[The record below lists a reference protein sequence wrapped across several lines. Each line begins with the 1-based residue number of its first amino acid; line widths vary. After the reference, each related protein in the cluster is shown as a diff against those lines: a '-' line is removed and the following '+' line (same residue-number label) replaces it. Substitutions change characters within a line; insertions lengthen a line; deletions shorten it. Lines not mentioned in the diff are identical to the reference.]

1 VNYGGQNKM
10 TLQNEIAHA
19 MLKVGAVELNP
30 TDLFTWASGIKS
42 PIYCDTRL
50 TISDPI
56 IRKQLANG
64 LAQNIKEFFPGT
76 EVVAGTATAGIPHAA
91 WVSDILDLP
100 MVYVRSKAK
109 EHGRGNQIE
118 GKYAPGQKVV
128 VVEDIV
134 STGGSSI
141 TAVEALRAAGC
152 EVLGVVCV
160 YTYNL
165 PKAEEA
171 FDAAGIKYVSLTNF
185 DYLVEAANESG
196 AISQEQIPFLK
207 EWHADLK
214 AGKLQK

>member
-1 VNYGGQNKM
+1 M

-50 TISDPI
+50 TISDPV

-64 LAQNIKEFFPGT
+64 LASVIKENFAAT

-118 GKYAPGQKVV
+118 GKYAAGQKVI

-165 PKAEEA
+165 PRAEQA
-171 FDAAGIKYVSLTNF
+171 FEEAGIKYVSLTNF
-185 DYLVEAANESG
+185 DYLIEAANESG
-196 AISQEQIPFLK
+196 AIKEEDIPFLK
-207 EWHADLK
+207 DWHKKLK
-214 AGKLQK
+214 AGEL

>member
-1 VNYGGQNKM
+1 M

-50 TISDPI
+50 TISDPV

-64 LAQNIKEFFPGT
+64 LSSLIKEHFSDC

-91 WVSDILDLP
+91 WVADIMQLP

-118 GKYAPGQKVV
+118 GKYAKGQKVV
-128 VVEDIV
+128 VIEDII

-141 TAVEALRAAGC
+141 TAVEALRNAGC

-165 PKAEEA
+165 PKADQVFDEA
-171 FDAAGIKYVSLTNF
+171 GVKFVSLTNF
-185 DYLVEAANESG
+185 DYLIDAAKEAS
-196 AISQEQIPFLK
+196 AIQEQDIPFLK
-207 EWHADLK
+207 NWHQDLK
-214 AGKLQK
+214 AGNLK

>member
-1 VNYGGQNKM
+1 M

-30 TDLFTWASGIKS
+30 IELFTWASGIKS

-50 TISDPI
+50 TISDPV
-56 IRKQLANG
+56 IRKQIANG
-64 LAQNIKEFFPGT
+64 LAQSIKEFFPDT

-91 WVSDILDLP
+91 WVSDILELP
-100 MVYVRSKAK
+100 MIYVRSKAK

-118 GKYAPGQKVV
+118 GKYAAGQKVV

-152 EVLGVVCV
+152 EVVGVVCV

-165 PKAEEA
+165 PKAEQA
-171 FDAAGIKYVSLTNF
+171 FDAAGVKYVSLTNF

-196 AISQEQIPFLK
+196 AIQADQIPFLK
-207 EWHADLK
+207 EWHSKLK
-214 AGKLQK
+214 AGEL

>member
-1 VNYGGQNKM
+1 
-10 TLQNEIAHA
+10 
-19 MLKVGAVELNP
+19 
-30 TDLFTWASGIKS
+30 
-42 PIYCDTRL
+42 
-50 TISDPI
+50 
-56 IRKQLANG
+56 
-64 LAQNIKEFFPGT
+64 
-76 EVVAGTATAGIPHAA
+76 
-91 WVSDILDLP
+91 

-118 GKYAPGQKVV
+118 GKYTAGQKVV

-152 EVLGVVCV
+152 EVVGVVCV

-171 FDAAGIKYVSLTNF
+171 FDAAGVKYVSLTNF

-196 AISQEQIPFLK
+196 TISQDQIPFLK

-214 AGKLQK
+214 AGNLQK

>member
-1 VNYGGQNKM
+1 M

-30 TDLFTWASGIKS
+30 TELFTWASGIKS

-50 TISDPI
+50 TISDPV

-64 LAQNIKEFFPGT
+64 LASLIKENFGT
-76 EVVAGTATAGIPHAA
+76 TEIVAGTATAGIPHAA
-91 WVSDILDLP
+91 WVSDILELP

-118 GKYAPGQKVV
+118 GKYAAGQKVV

-165 PKAEEA
+165 PRAEQVFEE
-171 FDAAGIKYVSLTNF
+171 AGIKYVSLTNF
-185 DYLVEAANESG
+185 DYLIEAANESG
-196 AISQEQIPFLK
+196 AIQEGDIPFLK
-207 EWHADLK
+207 EWH
-214 AGKLQK
+214 GKLKTGEL

>member
-1 VNYGGQNKM
+1 M

-30 TDLFTWASGIKS
+30 TELFTWASGIQS

-50 TISDPI
+50 TISDPV

-64 LAQNIKEFFPGT
+64 LASLIKENFGAT
-76 EVVAGTATAGIPHAA
+76 EIVAGTATAGIPHAA

-118 GKYAPGQKVV
+118 GKYAAGQKVV

-134 STGGSSI
+134 STGSSSI

-165 PKAEEA
+165 PRAEQA
-171 FDAAGIKYVSLTNF
+171 FDQAGIQYVSLTNF
-185 DYLVEAANESG
+185 DYLIEAANESG
-196 AISQEQIPFLK
+196 AIQEEDIPFLK
-207 EWHADLK
+207 EWHGKLK
-214 AGKLQK
+214 AGEL

>member
-1 VNYGGQNKM
+1 M
-10 TLQNEIAHA
+10 SLQNEIAHA

-50 TISDPI
+50 TISDPV

-64 LAQNIKEFFPGT
+64 LAQNIKEFFPET
-76 EVVAGTATAGIPHAA
+76 EVIAGTATAGIPHAA
-91 WVSDILDLP
+91 WVSDILELP

-118 GKYAPGQKVV
+118 GKYKAGQKVV

-152 EVLGVVCV
+152 EVVGVVCV

-171 FDAAGIKYVSLTNF
+171 FDAAGVKYVSLTNF

-196 AISQEQIPFLK
+196 TISQDQIPFLK

-214 AGKLQK
+214 AGNLQK

>member
-1 VNYGGQNKM
+1 M
-10 TLQNEIAHA
+10 SLQKQIAHA
-19 MLKVGAVELNP
+19 MLQVGAVELNP

-50 TISDPI
+50 TISDPA

-64 LAQNIKEFFPGT
+64 LAQNIQQFFPDT

-91 WVSDILDLP
+91 WVSDILELP

-118 GKYAPGQKVV
+118 GKYAAGQKVV

-152 EVLGVVCV
+152 EVVGVVCV

-171 FDAAGIKYVSLTNF
+171 FEAAGVKYVSLTNF
-185 DYLVEAANESG
+185 DYLIEAATETGSINED
-196 AISQEQIPFLK
+196 QIPFLK
-207 EWHADLK
+207 DWHAQLK
-214 AGKLQK
+214 AGTLPK

>member
-1 VNYGGQNKM
+1 M

-30 TDLFTWASGIKS
+30 TELFTWASGIQS

-50 TISDPI
+50 TISDPV

-64 LAQNIKEFFPGT
+64 LAAVIKENFGAT
-76 EVVAGTATAGIPHAA
+76 EIVAGTATAGIPHAA
-91 WVSDILDLP
+91 WVSDILELP

-118 GKYAPGQKVV
+118 GKYAAGQKVV

-165 PKAEEA
+165 PRAEQA
-171 FDAAGIKYVSLTNF
+171 FDEAGIQYVSLTNF
-185 DYLVEAANESG
+185 DYLIEAANESG
-196 AISQEQIPFLK
+196 AIKEDDIPFLK
-207 EWHADLK
+207 EWHAKLK
-214 AGKLQK
+214 AGEL

>member
-1 VNYGGQNKM
+1 M

-30 TDLFTWASGIKS
+30 TELFTWASGIKS

-64 LAQNIKEFFPGT
+64 LAAVIKENFGAT
-76 EVVAGTATAGIPHAA
+76 EIVAGTATAGIPHAA
-91 WVSDILDLP
+91 WVSDILELP

-118 GKYAPGQKVV
+118 GKYAAGQKVV

-134 STGGSSI
+134 ATGGSSI

-165 PKAEEA
+165 PRAEQA
-171 FDAAGIKYVSLTNF
+171 FDEAGIQYVSLTNF
-185 DYLVEAANESG
+185 DYLIEAANESG
-196 AISQEQIPFLK
+196 AIKEDDIPFLK
-207 EWHADLK
+207 EWHAKLK
-214 AGKLQK
+214 AGEL

>member
-1 VNYGGQNKM
+1 MSIQK
-10 TLQNEIAHA
+10 EIALG

-50 TISDPI
+50 TISDVTV
-56 IRKQLANG
+56 RKQIAQG
-64 LAQNIKEFFPGT
+64 LAQNIKEFFPET
-76 EVVAGTATAGIPHAA
+76 DVVAGTATAGIPHAA
-91 WVSDILDLP
+91 WVSDVLECP

-118 GKYAPGQKVV
+118 GKIEQGQKVV
-128 VVEDIV
+128 VVEDII

-152 EVLGVVCV
+152 EVVGVVCV

-165 PKAEEA
+165 PRAEQAFEEA
-171 FDAAGIKYVSLTNF
+171 GVKYVSLTNF
-185 DYLVEAANESG
+185 DYLVEAATETG
-196 AISQEQIPFLK
+196 AIKEEDTPFLK
-207 EWHADLK
+207 EWHAKLK
-214 AGKLQK
+214 AGELSANK

>member
-1 VNYGGQNKM
+1 MGGNKM

-30 TDLFTWASGIKS
+30 TDLFTWASGIQS

-50 TISDPI
+50 TISDPV

-64 LAQNIKEFFPGT
+64 LAKIIKENFEAT
-76 EVVAGTATAGIPHAA
+76 EIVAGTATAGIPHAA

-118 GKYAPGQKVV
+118 GKYAAGQKVV

-165 PKAEEA
+165 PRAEQAFEEA
-171 FDAAGIKYVSLTNF
+171 GIQYVSLTNF
-185 DYLVEAANESG
+185 DYLIEAANESG
-196 AISQEQIPFLK
+196 AIKEEDIPFLK
-207 EWHADLK
+207 DWHAKLK
-214 AGKLQK
+214 AGEL

>member
-1 VNYGGQNKM
+1 M

-30 TDLFTWASGIKS
+30 TELFTWASGIKS

-50 TISDPI
+50 TISDPV

-64 LAQNIKEFFPGT
+64 LASLIKENFGT
-76 EVVAGTATAGIPHAA
+76 TEIVAGTATAGIPHAA

-118 GKYAPGQKVV
+118 GKYAAGQKVV

-165 PKAEEA
+165 PRAEQA
-171 FDAAGIKYVSLTNF
+171 FDEAGIKYVSLTNF
-185 DYLVEAANESG
+185 DYLIEAANESG
-196 AISQEQIPFLK
+196 TIKEGDIPFLK
-207 EWHADLK
+207 DWHGKLK
-214 AGKLQK
+214 AGEL

>member
-1 VNYGGQNKM
+1 M

-30 TDLFTWASGIKS
+30 TELFTWASGIKS

-64 LAQNIKEFFPGT
+64 LAAVIKENFGAT
-76 EVVAGTATAGIPHAA
+76 EIVAGTATAGIPHAA
-91 WVSDILDLP
+91 WVSDILELP

-118 GKYAPGQKVV
+118 GKYAAGQKVV

-165 PKAEEA
+165 PRAEQA
-171 FDAAGIKYVSLTNF
+171 FDEAGIQYVSLTNF
-185 DYLVEAANESG
+185 DYLIEAANESG
-196 AISQEQIPFLK
+196 AIKEEDIPFLK
-207 EWHADLK
+207 EWHSKLK
-214 AGKLQK
+214 AGEL

>member
-1 VNYGGQNKM
+1 M

-30 TDLFTWASGIKS
+30 TELFTWASGIKS

-64 LAQNIKEFFPGT
+64 LAAVIKENFGAT
-76 EVVAGTATAGIPHAA
+76 EIVAGTATAGIPHAA
-91 WVSDILDLP
+91 WVSDILELP

-109 EHGRGNQIE
+109 EHGSGNQIE
-118 GKYAPGQKVV
+118 GKYAAGQKVV

-165 PKAEEA
+165 PRAEQA
-171 FDAAGIKYVSLTNF
+171 FDEAGIQYVSLTNF
-185 DYLVEAANESG
+185 DYLIEAANESG
-196 AISQEQIPFLK
+196 AIKEDDIPFLK
-207 EWHADLK
+207 EWHAKLK
-214 AGKLQK
+214 AGEL

>member
-1 VNYGGQNKM
+1 M
-10 TLQNEIAHA
+10 SLQNEIAHA

-50 TISDPI
+50 TISDPV

-64 LAQNIKEFFPGT
+64 LAQNIKEFFPET
-76 EVVAGTATAGIPHAA
+76 ELVAGTATAGIPHAA
-91 WVSDILDLP
+91 WVSDILELP

-118 GKYAPGQKVV
+118 GKYTAGQKVV

-152 EVLGVVCV
+152 EVVGVVCV

-171 FDAAGIKYVSLTNF
+171 FDAAGVKYVSLTNF

-196 AISQEQIPFLK
+196 TISQDQIPFLK
-207 EWHADLK
+207 EWHAKLK
-214 AGKLQK
+214 AGEL

>member
-1 VNYGGQNKM
+1 M

-50 TISDPI
+50 TISDPVA
-56 IRKQLANG
+56 RKQLANG
-64 LAQNIKEFFPGT
+64 LAALIKEHFADT
-76 EVVAGTATAGIPHAA
+76 EIVAGTATAGIPHAA
-91 WVSDILDLP
+91 WVADILELP

-118 GKYAPGQKVV
+118 GKYAEGQKVV

-165 PKAEEA
+165 PRAEQA
-171 FDAAGIKYVSLTNF
+171 FEDAGVKYVSLTNF
-185 DYLVEAANESG
+185 DYLIEAANESG
-196 AISQEQIPFLK
+196 AIKQEDIPFLK

-214 AGKLQK
+214 AGKLK

>member
-1 VNYGGQNKM
+1 M

-30 TDLFTWASGIKS
+30 TELFTWASGIQS

-50 TISDPI
+50 TISDPV

-64 LAQNIKEFFPGT
+64 LAAVIKENFGAT
-76 EVVAGTATAGIPHAA
+76 EIVAGTATAGIPHAA
-91 WVSDILDLP
+91 WVSDILELP

-118 GKYAPGQKVV
+118 GKYAAGQKVV

-141 TAVEALRAAGC
+141 TAVKALRAAGC

-165 PKAEEA
+165 PRAEQA
-171 FDAAGIKYVSLTNF
+171 FDEAGIQYVSLTNF
-185 DYLVEAANESG
+185 DYLIEAANESG
-196 AISQEQIPFLK
+196 AIKEDDIPFLK
-207 EWHADLK
+207 EWHAKLK
-214 AGKLQK
+214 AGEL

>member
-1 VNYGGQNKM
+1 M

-50 TISDPI
+50 TISDPV
-56 IRKQLANG
+56 IRRQLANG
-64 LAQNIKEFFPGT
+64 LAQSIQEFFPGT

-91 WVSDILDLP
+91 WVSDILELP

-171 FDAAGIKYVSLTNF
+171 FDAAGVKYVSLTNF
-185 DYLVEAANESG
+185 DHLVGAANESG

-207 EWHADLK
+207 EWHGKLK
-214 AGKLQK
+214 AGTL

>member
-1 VNYGGQNKM
+1 MM

-30 TDLFTWASGIKS
+30 TELFTWASGIKS

-50 TISDPI
+50 TISDPV
-56 IRKQLANG
+56 IRKQLATG
-64 LAQNIKEFFPGT
+64 LAAVIKEHFGAT
-76 EVVAGTATAGIPHAA
+76 EIVAGTATAGIPHAA
-91 WVSDILDLP
+91 WVSDILELP

-118 GKYAPGQKVV
+118 GKYTAGQKVV

-165 PKAEEA
+165 PRAEQA
-171 FDAAGIKYVSLTNF
+171 FDEAGIQYVSLTNF
-185 DYLVEAANESG
+185 DYLIEAANESG
-196 AISQEQIPFLK
+196 AIREEDIPFLK
-207 EWHADLK
+207 EWHAKLK
-214 AGKLQK
+214 AGEL

>member
-1 VNYGGQNKM
+1 M

-30 TDLFTWASGIKS
+30 TELFTWASGIKS

-50 TISDPI
+50 TISDPV

-64 LAQNIKEFFPGT
+64 LASLIKENFGT
-76 EVVAGTATAGIPHAA
+76 TEIVAGTATAGIPHAA
-91 WVSDILDLP
+91 WVSDILELP

-118 GKYAPGQKVV
+118 GKYAAGQKVV

-165 PKAEEA
+165 PRAEQA
-171 FDAAGIKYVSLTNF
+171 FEEAGIKYVSLTNF
-185 DYLVEAANESG
+185 DYLIEAANESG
-196 AISQEQIPFLK
+196 AIQVGDIPFLK
-207 EWHADLK
+207 DWHGKLK
-214 AGKLQK
+214 AGEL

>member
-1 VNYGGQNKM
+1 M

-50 TISDPI
+50 TISDPV

-64 LAQNIKEFFPGT
+64 LSSLIKEHFSDC

-91 WVSDILDLP
+91 WVADIMQLP

-118 GKYAPGQKVV
+118 GKYAKGQKVV
-128 VVEDIV
+128 VIEDII

-141 TAVEALRAAGC
+141 TAVEALRNAGC

-165 PKAEEA
+165 PKADQVFNEA
-171 FDAAGIKYVSLTNF
+171 GVKFVSLTNF
-185 DYLVEAANESG
+185 DYLIDAAKEAS
-196 AISQEQIPFLK
+196 AIQEQDIPFLK
-207 EWHADLK
+207 NWHQDLK
-214 AGKLQK
+214 AGKLK

>member
-1 VNYGGQNKM
+1 M

-30 TDLFTWASGIKS
+30 TELFTWASGIKS

-64 LAQNIKEFFPGT
+64 LAAVIKENFGAT
-76 EVVAGTATAGIPHAA
+76 EIVAGTATAGIPHAA
-91 WVSDILDLP
+91 WVSDILELP

-118 GKYAPGQKVV
+118 GKYAAGQKVV

-141 TAVEALRAAGC
+141 TAVEALRAADC

-165 PKAEEA
+165 PRAEQA
-171 FDAAGIKYVSLTNF
+171 FDEAGIQYVSLTNF
-185 DYLVEAANESG
+185 DYLIEAANESG
-196 AISQEQIPFLK
+196 AIKEDDIPFLK
-207 EWHADLK
+207 EWHAKLK
-214 AGKLQK
+214 AGEL

>member
-1 VNYGGQNKM
+1 M
-10 TLQNEIAHA
+10 SLQNEIAHA

-50 TISDPI
+50 TISDPV

-64 LAQNIKEFFPGT
+64 LAQNIKEFFPET
-76 EVVAGTATAGIPHAA
+76 EVAAGTATAGIPHAA
-91 WVSDILDLP
+91 WVADILELP

-118 GKYAPGQKVV
+118 GKYTAGQKVV

-152 EVLGVVCV
+152 EVVGVVCV

-171 FDAAGIKYVSLTNF
+171 FDAAGVKYVSLTNF

-196 AISQEQIPFLK
+196 TISQDQIPFLK
-207 EWHADLK
+207 EWHEKLK
-214 AGKLQK
+214 AGAL

>member
-1 VNYGGQNKM
+1 M
-10 TLQNEIAHA
+10 SLQKEIAHA

-30 TDLFTWASGIKS
+30 TELFTWASGIKS

-56 IRKQLANG
+56 IRKQIANG
-64 LAQNIKEFFPGT
+64 LAQNIKEFFPDT

-91 WVSDILDLP
+91 WVSDVLELP

-118 GKYAPGQKVV
+118 GKIKVGQKVV
-128 VVEDIV
+128 VVEDII

-152 EVLGVVCV
+152 EVVGVVCV

-165 PKAEEA
+165 PRAEQA
-171 FDAAGIKYVSLTNF
+171 FEDVGVKYVSLTNF
-185 DYLVEAANESG
+185 DYLVEAATESG
-196 AISQEQIPFLK
+196 AITEENIPFLK
-207 EWHADLK
+207 EWHAKLK
-214 AGKLQK
+214 AGEL

>member
-1 VNYGGQNKM
+1 M

-50 TISDPI
+50 TISDPVA
-56 IRKQLANG
+56 RKQLANG
-64 LAQNIKEFFPGT
+64 LAQNIQEFFPGT

-91 WVSDILDLP
+91 WVSAILELP

-171 FDAAGIKYVSLTNF
+171 FKAAGVKYVSLTNF

-214 AGKLQK
+214 AGKL

>member
-1 VNYGGQNKM
+1 M
-10 TLQNEIAHA
+10 SLQNEIAHA

-30 TDLFTWASGIKS
+30 TDLFTWASGIQS

-50 TISDPI
+50 TISDPV

-64 LAQNIKEFFPGT
+64 LSSLIKDHFSDC

-91 WVSDILDLP
+91 WVADIMQLP

-118 GKYAPGQKVV
+118 GKYAKGHKVV
-128 VVEDIV
+128 VIEDII

-141 TAVEALRAAGC
+141 TAVEALRNAGC

-165 PKAEEA
+165 PKADQA
-171 FDAAGIKYVSLTNF
+171 FDEAGVKFVSLTNF
-185 DYLVEAANESG
+185 DYLIDAAKEAS
-196 AISQEQIPFLK
+196 AIQEKDIPFLK
-207 EWHADLK
+207 NWHQDLK
-214 AGKLQK
+214 TGKLR

>member
-1 VNYGGQNKM
+1 M

-30 TDLFTWASGIKS
+30 TELFTWASGIKS

-56 IRKQLANG
+56 IRKQLAIG
-64 LAQNIKEFFPGT
+64 LASVIKENFGAT
-76 EVVAGTATAGIPHAA
+76 EIVAGTATAGIPHAA
-91 WVSDILDLP
+91 WVSDILELP

-118 GKYAPGQKVV
+118 GKYVAGQKVV

-165 PKAEEA
+165 PRAEQA
-171 FDAAGIKYVSLTNF
+171 FDEAGIQYVSLTNF
-185 DYLVEAANESG
+185 DYLIEAANESG
-196 AISQEQIPFLK
+196 AIKEEDIPFLK
-207 EWHADLK
+207 EWHGKLK
-214 AGKLQK
+214 AGEL

>member
-1 VNYGGQNKM
+1 M

-30 TDLFTWASGIKS
+30 TELFIWASGIKS

-50 TISDPI
+50 TISDPV

-64 LAQNIKEFFPGT
+64 LASVIKENFGAT
-76 EVVAGTATAGIPHAA
+76 EIVAGTATAGIPHAA
-91 WVSDILDLP
+91 WVSDILELP

-118 GKYAPGQKVV
+118 GKYAAGQKVV

-165 PKAEEA
+165 PRAEQA
-171 FDAAGIKYVSLTNF
+171 FDDAGIQYVSLTNF
-185 DYLVEAANESG
+185 DYLIEAANESG
-196 AISQEQIPFLK
+196 AIKEEDIPFLK
-207 EWHADLK
+207 EWHGKLK
-214 AGKLQK
+214 AGEL

>member
-1 VNYGGQNKM
+1 M

-30 TDLFTWASGIKS
+30 TELFTWASGIKS

-50 TISDPI
+50 TISDPV

-64 LAQNIKEFFPGT
+64 LASLIKENFDAT
-76 EVVAGTATAGIPHAA
+76 EIVAGTATAGIPHAA
-91 WVSDILDLP
+91 WVSDILELP

-118 GKYAPGQKVV
+118 GKYAAGQKVV

-165 PKAEEA
+165 PRAEQA
-171 FDAAGIKYVSLTNF
+171 FEEAGIKYVSLTNF
-185 DYLVEAANESG
+185 DYLIEAANESG
-196 AISQEQIPFLK
+196 AINEGDIPFLK
-207 EWHADLK
+207 EWHGKLK
-214 AGKLQK
+214 AGEL

>member
-1 VNYGGQNKM
+1 M
-10 TLQNEIAHA
+10 SLQKQIAHA
-19 MLKVGAVELNP
+19 MLQVGAVELNP

-50 TISDPI
+50 TISDPA

-64 LAQNIKEFFPGT
+64 LAQNIQEFFPGT

-91 WVSDILDLP
+91 WVSDILELP

-118 GKYAPGQKVV
+118 GKYKEGQKVV

-152 EVLGVVCV
+152 EVVGVVCV

-171 FDAAGIKYVSLTNF
+171 FEAANVKYVSLTNF
-185 DYLVEAANESG
+185 DFLVEAASESG
-196 AISQEQIPFLK
+196 AISSDQIPFLK
-207 EWHADLK
+207 DWHAKLK
-214 AGKLQK
+214 AGEL